1 MKRILYNISQ
11 LLKLIYVPFRS
22 RDYLKKGC
30 YKYNSTATILYPT
43 NADNRI
49 AKKLPNVF
57 GEVNSSGNIFRE
69 LFTDIFR
76 FVKLLKSKKF
86 NGDFMIISSSEEEYK
101 FFDIESGQLLTY
113 YKNNDKFKRVCQ
125 LRREWAHYF
134 RTIPFIASDFESTHV
149 EPIIDSIDFDSIKA
163 FNQIRNDYAEYY
175 KTINLEK
182 LQLYSVEHDIL
193 EDFSRL
199 WTNENISNEIIKLI
213 TQTPIPI
220 CVTHGDLWKSNILYN
235 GKAFYYL
242 DFEQVAPRFYV
253 FDLLMYM
260 LSDALLLNNK
270 HLLKQFFEG
279 EYDQYFLEVSKVMN
293 CTFDVTKKEIYYAL
307 VVFELY
313 KTRWRESGNSH
324 LVRDCADLIR

>member
-1 MKRILYNISQ
+1 MKRLLYNIIQ
-11 LLKLIYVPFRS
+11 LLKLIYIPFGA

-30 YKYNSTATILYPT
+30 YKYNSTATILYPA

-49 AKKLPNVF
+49 TKKLPNVF
-57 GEVNSSGNIFRE
+57 GEVNNSSNRFRK

-76 FVKLLKSKKF
+76 FFKLLKSNKF
-86 NGDFMIISSSEEEYK
+86 NGNFMVISSSEEEFK
-101 FFDIESGQLLTY
+101 FFDIEKGQLLTY
-113 YKNNDKFKRVCQ
+113 YKSKDKFKRVCQ
-125 LRREWAHYF
+125 LRREWAQYF
-134 RTIPFIASDFESTHV
+134 RTIPFSANDFECTHV

-163 FNQIRNDYAEYY
+163 FNQIRNDYADYY
-175 KTINLEK
+175 KSINSAN
-182 LQLYSVEHDIL
+182 LQLYSVEQDIL

-199 WTNENISNEIIKLI
+199 WPNENISNEIIKLI

-220 CVTHGDLWKSNILYN
+220 CVNHGDLWKSNILYN
-235 GKAFYYL
+235 GNVFYYL
-242 DFEQVAPRFYV
+242 DFEQVALRFYV

-260 LSDALLLNNK
+260 LSDALLLHNNY
-270 HLLKQFFEG
+270 LLKQFLEG
-279 EYDQYFLEVSKVMN
+279 LYDQYFLYVAEVMN
-293 CTFDVTKKEIYYAL
+293 STFDVTKKEIYYAL